1 MWKFTRIRFCSE
13 SIFHHKN
20 IMYYSIYSS
29 IVFFLMHNAF
39 SWQMGWYLKERL
51 FSVYCNRYGWFILM
65 SITYI
70 IPQKARFFALIILK
84 IYFCQIFEKW
94 PFSRTFFRFSQKAP
108 IRILCFKVFYNH
120 RGVLFKAKKVSSFEL
135 KFFFQTRSS
144 PVWNYLKWNLK
155 GWRLKIVTLIKFDI
169 FM

>member
-1 MWKFTRIRFCSE
+1 
-13 SIFHHKN
+13 
-20 IMYYSIYSS
+20 MYYSIYSS

-144 PVWNYLKWNLK
+144 PVWPKAVVMPQGHKKEKEIICYRVSQNC
-155 GWRLKIVTLIKFDI
+155 LKIGGVPIKYRSL
-169 FM
+169 